1 MTTPRPLLL
10 RGSVQELGDI
20 ELPVLPPSPG
30 RLRCVLLRVDNK
42 VVPE

>member
-20 ELPVLPPSPG
+20 ELPVLPPSPAL
-30 RLRCVLLRVDNK
+30 RLAAGG
-42 VVPE
+42 